1 MKIETTE
8 EKDELNLITLAQEY
22 SDNDKA
28 RELLESMLWPH
39 GAYCPHCKAD
49 MPYKLTP
56 KATSK
61 RPARKGLYKCRTC
74 RKQFTVTVGTIFE
87 DSHIPIG
94 KWLMAIYLLCSSKK
108 GMSALQLARMLK
120 LTYKSAWFMAHRLR
134 YAMGTKAPL
143 GLLLKGTVE
152 VDETFIGG
160 KPRLGDN
167 KFSGSGYR
175 KDSNKIPVVALLERG
190 GNVRTKIVANVSQA
204 NLRGFLDDNI
214 VRDCV
219 VNTDQ
224 APIYRSIVYPIVK
237 GIGGRHD
244 VVNHKLGEY
253 ARHNADGTVSHIN
266 SCESFFSLIKRG
278 VYGAFHHVSKE
289 HLHRYCDE
297 FSFRWNTRAMT
308 DGERMETAVGLAE
321 GKRLTYRQ
329 LN

>member
-1 MKIETTE
+1 
-8 EKDELNLITLAQEY
+8 
-22 SDNDKA
+22 
-28 RELLESMLWPH
+28 
-39 GAYCPHCKAD
+39 
-49 MPYKLTP
+49 
-56 KATSK
+56 
-61 RPARKGLYKCRTC
+61 
-74 RKQFTVTVGTIFE
+74 VTVGTIFE

-167 KFSGSGYR
+167 RLSGSGYR

-190 GNVRTKIVANVSQA
+190 GNVRTKVVANVSQA

-224 APIYRSIVYPIVK
+224 APIYRSIVYPIVNSSRFSK
-237 GIGGRHD
+237 GKHE
-244 VVNHKLGEY
+244 VVNHAAGEY
-253 ARHNADGTVSHIN
+253 ARHNPDGTVSHIN

-297 FSFRWNTRAMT
+297 FSFRWNTRYLT
-308 DGERMETAVGLAE
+308 DGKRMETAIGLTE
-321 GKRLTYRQ
+321 GKRLTYKQ
-329 LN
+329 AI